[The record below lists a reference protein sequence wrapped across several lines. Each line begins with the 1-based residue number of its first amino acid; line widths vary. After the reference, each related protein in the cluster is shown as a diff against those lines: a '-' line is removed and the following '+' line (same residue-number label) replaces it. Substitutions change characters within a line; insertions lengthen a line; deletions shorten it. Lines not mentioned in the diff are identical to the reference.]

1 MKRIEIQELLAMVQ
15 ATYSNFRPENK
26 TAAINAWMM
35 ALEEYSKE
43 NVGAAFKSY
52 MQSDTSGF
60 APTPG
65 KLIDIIHTFTNRTE
79 LNEQEAW
86 GMVRKAISNSTY
98 HYLEEFAKL
107 PQVVQEAVGMPENLR
122 SIAMDENYDEEVTS
136 SNFVRNYRSVLSRYH
151 KISKMPESVQEKI
164 REVNKGTPKGI
175 LQEKREEACKMKESI
190 FLTKEDIP
198 TRAVNEEDIDK
209 LREYGLV

>member
-1 MKRIEIQELLAMVQ
+1 MTRIETQELLAMVQ
-15 ATYSNFRPENK
+15 ATYSNFHPENK

-52 MQSDTSGF
+52 MQSDASGF

-65 KLIDIIHTFTNRTE
+65 KLIDIIHTFSNQTE

-86 GMVRKAISNSTY
+86 GMVRKAISNSAY

-107 PQVVQEAVGMPENLR
+107 PQVLQEAVGVPENLR
-122 SIAMDENYDEEVTS
+122 SIAIDENYDEEVTS
-136 SNFVRNYRSVLSRYH
+136 SNFMRNYRSVVKRHY

-175 LQEKREEACKMKESI
+175 LQKNREEVRERIKPDFLLDQREDTRPFGDKE
-190 FLTKEDIP
+190 FQ
-198 TRAVNEEDIDK
+198 K
-209 LREYGLV
+209 LSKAGLI

>member
-1 MKRIEIQELLAMVQ
+1 MNKMEAKKIIASIMAIYPNYNVIDIDLSADMWAETMDEYN
-15 ATYSNFRPENK
+15 YSQVS
-26 TAAINAWMM
+26 TA
-35 ALEEYSKE
+35 L
-43 NVGAAFKSY
+43 KSY
-52 MQSDTSGF
+52 AKSDGSGF

-65 KLIDIIHTFTNRTE
+65 KLIEIIHTFTKKTE

-107 PQVVQEAVGMPENLR
+107 PKVVQEAVGMPENLR
-122 SIAMDENYDEEVTS
+122 FIAIDENYDEEVTS
-136 SNFVRNYRSVLSRYH
+136 SNFMRNYRSVVKRHY

-175 LQEKREEACKMKESI
+175 LQKNREEVRERIKPDFLLDQREDTRPFGDKE
-190 FLTKEDIP
+190 FQ
-198 TRAVNEEDIDK
+198 K
-209 LREYGLV
+209 LSKAGLI